1 MKRTTAVAPFRLAA
15 STSVTGESWCFTGSG
30 EPLGDR
36 AEHWDPDMTLRL
48 DRRVHV
54 DVDAVLASTGI
65 ESADRLALAVVWKS
79 DRTRLRGPGM
89 SVPLTGRRGET
100 EVSLSLDVPGHLAGG
115 SLELRTVLICTGAG
129 AEESPIV
136 AARAGAVLW
145 SERSS
150 VALEGS
156 AARFPITVLDFAGV
170 PGLDDQAPWAL
181 EWSPQDLDQP
191 VLGAIRLL
199 VNSAAPTA
207 VAAISGDDDPE
218 SLAIATMVRFDVA
231 RCLIHGALEEEGFVD
246 GSRHFE
252 VDSVGRMLRELIER
266 YWPGVALDLLSR
278 RQSETPHRF
287 ESELQA
293 KTGLLAA

>member
-1 MKRTTAVAPFRLAA
+1 VAPFRLAA
-15 STSVTGESWCFTGSG
+15 STSVTGEPWCFAGSG
-30 EPLGDR
+30 APVGDR
-36 AEHWDPDMTLRL
+36 AEHWDPDLTLRL
-48 DRRVHV
+48 DRRVHI
-54 DVDAVLASTGI
+54 DIEAVLASTGVG
-65 ESADRLALAVVWKS
+65 SADRLALAAAWKS

-89 SVPLTGRRGET
+89 SVPLTGRRGQT

-115 SLELRTVLICTGAG
+115 SLELRTALVRAGAG

-156 AARFPITVLDFAGV
+156 AARFPVTVLDFAGV
-170 PGLDDQAPWAL
+170 PGLDDRAPWAL

-191 VLGAIRLL
+191 VLGAMRLL
-199 VNSAAPTA
+199 VNSTMPAA
-207 VAAISGDDDPE
+207 AAISGSDDPE
-218 SLAIATMVRFDVA
+218 SAIGTMVRFDVA
-231 RCLIHGALEEEGFVD
+231 RCLIHGALEEEEFVD
-246 GSRHFE
+246 GSRDFE
-252 VDSVGRMLRELIER
+252 VDSVGRMLRELIED

-278 RQSETPHRF
+278 RRRETPHRF

-293 KTGLLAA
+293 RTGLLAA